1 MAKKSSILLNLLNL
15 SPKKIADLVKSFP
28 DLDLIFKASFN
39 DLKRAVTLTTG
50 DIEKILS
57 SRSSRRFQDELAL
70 IEKNKVICL
79 DIFDSDYPAL
89 LKEIDS
95 SPLLLYLKGQAE
107 VLGKVSF
114 AIVGSRV
121 ASNYGMLLAK
131 DYAKQLS
138 GLGIIIVSGLAR
150 GIDTAAHQGAV
161 KSGQTVAVLGSGLLN
176 IYPREN
182 QGLVQSIIEKGAV
195 VSEFPLQTAPLPE
208 NFPRR
213 NRIVSGLSKGV
224 LVVEAKA
231 RSGALITA
239 RLAVEQNRD
248 VFAVPGNINSSL
260 SEGPHKLIKEGAKLV
275 DRLEDILEEL
285 NYEQIFSYR

>member
-15 SPKKIADLVKSFP
+15 SPKKIADLVKNFP
-28 DLDLIFKASFN
+28 DLDLIFKASFS
-39 DLKRAVTLTTG
+39 DLRRAVTLSTN
-50 DIEKILS
+50 DIENILS
-57 SRSSRRFQDELAL
+57 LRSSQRFEDELRL
-70 IEKNKVICL
+70 IAKNKVICL
-79 DIFDSDYPAL
+79 DIFDSDYPTL

-95 SPLLLYLKGQAE
+95 FPLLLYVKGQPE
-107 VLGKVSF
+107 ILSKFLF
-114 AIVGSRV
+114 AIVGSRL
-121 ASNYGMLLAK
+121 ASEYGMRLARS
-131 DYAKQLS
+131 YAQQLS
-138 GLGIIIVSGLAR
+138 SLGINIVSGLAK
-150 GIDTAAHQGAV
+150 GIDTAAHQGAIE
-161 KSGQTVAVLGSGLLN
+161 SGETIAVLGNGLLN
-176 IYPREN
+176 IYPRQN
-182 QGLVQSIIEKGAV
+182 QQLAESIVERGAL
-195 VSEFPLQTAPLPE
+195 VSEFPLQTVPLRD

-248 VFAVPGNINSSL
+248 VFATPGNINSFL

-285 NYEQIFSYR
+285 NYEQILSYR

>member
-15 SPKKIADLVKSFP
+15 SPKKIADLVKNFP
-28 DLDLIFKASFN
+28 DLDLIFKASFS
-39 DLKRAVTLTTG
+39 DLRRAVTLSTN
-50 DIEKILS
+50 DIENILS
-57 SRSSRRFQDELAL
+57 LRSSQRFEDELRL
-70 IEKNKVICL
+70 IAKNKVICL
-79 DIFDSDYPAL
+79 DIFDSDYPTL

-95 SPLLLYLKGQAE
+95 FPLLLYVKGQPE
-107 VLGKVSF
+107 ILSKFLF
-114 AIVGSRV
+114 AIVGSRL
-121 ASNYGMLLAK
+121 ASEYGMRLARS
-131 DYAKQLS
+131 YAQQLS
-138 GLGIIIVSGLAR
+138 SLGINIVSGLAK
-150 GIDTAAHQGAV
+150 GIDTAAHQGAIE
-161 KSGQTVAVLGSGLLN
+161 SGETIAVLGNGLLN
-176 IYPREN
+176 IYPRQN
-182 QGLVQSIIEKGAV
+182 QQLAESIVERGAL
-195 VSEFPLQTAPLPE
+195 VSEFPLQTVPLRD

-248 VFAVPGNINSSL
+248 VFATPGNINSSL

-285 NYEQIFSYR
+285 NYEQILSYR

>member
-15 SPKKIADLVKSFP
+15 SPKKIADLVKNFP
-28 DLDLIFKASFN
+28 DLDLIFKASFS
-39 DLKRAVTLTTG
+39 DLRRAVTLSTN
-50 DIEKILS
+50 DIENILS
-57 SRSSRRFQDELAL
+57 LRSSQRFEDELRL
-70 IEKNKVICL
+70 IAKNKVICL
-79 DIFDSDYPAL
+79 DIFDSDYPTL

-95 SPLLLYLKGQAE
+95 FPLLLYVKGQPE
-107 VLGKVSF
+107 ILSKFLF
-114 AIVGSRV
+114 AIVGSRL
-121 ASNYGMLLAK
+121 ASEYGMRLARR
-131 DYAKQLS
+131 YAQQLS
-138 GLGIIIVSGLAR
+138 SLGINIVSGLAK
-150 GIDTAAHQGAV
+150 GIDTAAHQGAIE
-161 KSGQTVAVLGSGLLN
+161 SGETIAVLGNGLLN
-176 IYPREN
+176 IYPRQN
-182 QGLVQSIIEKGAV
+182 QQLAESIVERGAL
-195 VSEFPLQTAPLPE
+195 VSEFPLQTVPLRD

-248 VFAVPGNINSSL
+248 VFATPGNINSFL

-285 NYEQIFSYR
+285 NYEQILSYR